1 MEMKVETYEPQSQ
14 CRESKAVYYLA
25 LPTTTK
31 QIQSQA
37 TFMLDLGKLLNLG
50 VFRLINIY
58 SVYKINCNNPN
69 LGIQTI

>member
-50 VFRLINIY
+50 VFRI
-58 SVYKINCNNPN
+58 SD
-69 LGIQTI
+69 